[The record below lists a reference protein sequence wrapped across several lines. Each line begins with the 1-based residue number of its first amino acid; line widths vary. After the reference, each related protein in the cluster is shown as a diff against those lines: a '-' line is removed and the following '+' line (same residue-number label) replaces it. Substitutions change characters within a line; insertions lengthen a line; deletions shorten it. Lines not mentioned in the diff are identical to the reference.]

1 MRLFS
6 PALSIFLL
14 FLPLPALAEEGWEEV
29 KDTLYEG
36 KEVVLLPLQS
46 EISSEFLEEQP
57 PPQPELHFNGAQA
70 DGGSVAQATLAFP
83 PISVGEQGIIFPFL
97 ALKGQDDGTRQGQSV
112 VIEGGVI
119 MSLGDIMQLKISGER
134 TIHPFPD
141 TSLQVSG
148 SFHF

>member
-97 ALKGQDDGTRQGQSV
+97 ALKGQDDGTHQGQSLAIESGV
-112 VIEGGVI
+112 VL
-119 MSLGDIMQLKISGER
+119 SLGDKIQAKFAVER
-134 TIHPFPD
+134 TIRPFQF
-141 TSLQVSG
+141 TTFMVNA